1 MENLSNELFYEIFD
15 YLDSCDIYQAF
26 SNLNYRFQRLLNS
39 SSLLFKTTFHRSAS
53 EQKFIKN
60 YKQIICFDKNQILSI
75 HFLSSTHKKMIS
87 SLNIDSSFNRLES
100 LVFHSIEPDIL
111 ISLLPKLIPLPRFFS
126 LTINTR
132 NILKD
137 LTGIYRFIF
146 DLPKLQY
153 IRFFAMASEATVFL
167 PFSIHKQISNIK
179 HLIMNHSIALHKLF
193 SILSYTS
200 QIDHLSF
207 TQKRYSTLKS
217 ELISPILLPNLTH
230 LSIYGTDLT
239 FDTFEIFITKI
250 Y

>member
-39 SSLLFKTTFHRSAS
+39 SSLLFKTTFHRSAF

-60 YKQIICFDKNQILSI
+60 YKQIIRFNKNQILSI

-146 DLPKLQY
+146 DLRCRQ
-153 IRFFAMASEATVFL
+153 V
-167 PFSIHKQISNIK
+167 
-179 HLIMNHSIALHKLF
+179 
-193 SILSYTS
+193 
-200 QIDHLSF
+200 
-207 TQKRYSTLKS
+207 
-217 ELISPILLPNLTH
+217 
-230 LSIYGTDLT
+230 
-239 FDTFEIFITKI
+239 EI
-250 Y
+250 